1 MDDQTG
7 RIRYLYRY
15 IFRSVLAAWNQL
27 DLFGRLGL
35 LTVAIETIS
44 VRSNSVSLGFT
55 VIFNDTEPAYSLV
68 AVVPISYHVPPAG
81 SVRLL

>member
-15 IFRSVLAAWNQL
+15 IFRTSLTCL
-27 DLFGRLGL
+27 GRLGS

-55 VIFNDTEPAYSLV
+55 VMFNDTEPALPLV

-81 SVRLL
+81 SVVTLIVQS